1 MYSCLGF
8 VVLDLRDGEWSW
20 FCLRLCLQKFIDEGI
35 HFHVFYYH
43 CVVLML
49 AVIIVLFYHC
59 VMQDVMM
66 LTVIIVLRVPMLSV
80 LPWVRAF
87 LNSHSFFLVN
97 ASLMCLDNVDSNYN
111 L

>member
-59 VMQDVMM
+59 V
-66 LTVIIVLRVPMLSV
+66 LRVPMLSV